1 LIGRAYILVREHPLT
16 RRGFLVLIIV
26 MFVPPAPVLFWFI
39 GMSLFKIAI
48 IAMIAGFDFPALVVD
63 VLLAKTISPV
73 KSIP

>member
-1 LIGRAYILVREHPLT
+1 M
-16 RRGFLVLIIV
+16 LIIV

-48 IAMIAGFDFPALVVD
+48 IAMIAGFDFPALEVD